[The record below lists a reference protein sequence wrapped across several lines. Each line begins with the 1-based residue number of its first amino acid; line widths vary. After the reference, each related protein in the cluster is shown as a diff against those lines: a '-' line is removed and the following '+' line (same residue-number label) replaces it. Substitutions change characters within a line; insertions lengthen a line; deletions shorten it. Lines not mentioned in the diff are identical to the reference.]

1 VQEFPLKSKMDP
13 FQYGD
18 PVSAITAKHVDPQLP
33 DGLNVYTVHKEEEKS
48 DEAPT

>member
-1 VQEFPLKSKMDP
+1 MQEFPLKSKMDP

-33 DGLNVYTVHKEEEKS
+33 DGLNVYTVHKEEEKI
-48 DEAPT
+48 